1 MTLYSFQCSWK
12 TFSNDWK
19 KMTLEGLRMNFLS
32 SLYVVKKGILSVVK
46 TSLLFLHTLSK
57 SNSYCRFTNDHVVI
71 GLLLFSQQA
80 DDALLSYN
88 HGARFLTV
96 EFQPKSITMVP
107 TTGRVYHPGPNRA
120 GGIGLLS
127 DKLALAWTAVRSSF
141 SAHFE
146 IHI

>member
-1 MTLYSFQCSWK
+1 
-12 TFSNDWK
+12 
-19 KMTLEGLRMNFLS
+19 MTLEGLRMNSLS
-32 SLYVVKKGILSVVK
+32 SLYVVKKGILSAVK
-46 TSLLFLHTLSK
+46 TFRLFLRTLSK
-57 SNSYCRFTNDHVVI
+57 SNSFCKFTNDHVLI
-71 GLLLFSQQA
+71 RLLLFSQQA

-127 DKLALAWTAVRSSF
+127 DKLALAWTAVRSLFIKLFQSTLICNKF
-141 SAHFE
+141 TGKA
-146 IHI
+146 IRIR

>member
-1 MTLYSFQCSWK
+1 MIIL
-12 TFSNDWK
+12 
-19 KMTLEGLRMNFLS
+19 LS
-32 SLYVVKKGILSVVK
+32 
-46 TSLLFLHTLSK
+46 
-57 SNSYCRFTNDHVVI
+57 
-71 GLLLFSQQA
+71 FSQQT

-127 DKLALAWTAVRSSF
+127 DKLALAWTAVSPLF
-141 SAHFE
+141 SKRLKSTE
-146 IHI
+146 N

>member
-1 MTLYSFQCSWK
+1 MTLG
-12 TFSNDWK
+12 
-19 KMTLEGLRMNFLS
+19 GLRMNSLS
-32 SLYVVKKGILSVVK
+32 SLYAAKKGILSVVK

-57 SNSYCRFTNDHVVI
+57 SNIDYKFTNDHIVI
-71 GLLLFSQQA
+71 RLLLFSQQA

-127 DKLALAWTAVRSSF
+127 DKLALAWTAVRSLFIKLFQSTLICNQF
-141 SAHFE
+141 TGKA
-146 IHI
+146 IRIR

>member
-1 MTLYSFQCSWK
+1 
-12 TFSNDWK
+12 
-19 KMTLEGLRMNFLS
+19 MNSLS
-32 SLYVVKKGILSVVK
+32 SLYAAKKGILSVVK

-57 SNSYCRFTNDHVVI
+57 SNIDYKFTNDYVVI
-71 GLLLFSQQA
+71 GLLLFSQKA

-107 TTGRVYHPGPNRA
+107 TTGRVYHPCPNRA

-141 SAHFE
+141 STHFE